1 MHTLGHFNVKVAH
14 QTHNNPFYSNSVC
27 EAFTRV
33 AINHLKEG
41 QRRLIGRSLRMLIP
55 LTRNMCVYLLHETQF
70 CTSCVRSSAMTPGG
84 GLFSSGD
91 SRARSP
97 SHRPCFM
104 LLFLLSK
111 YRTEAGAYMVCMC
124 TPLHSPQHASDVSQ
138 AASRRGGLSR
148 GGEGRGVWTDE
159 WMTGSRPKQH

>member
-33 AINHLKEG
+33 AIDHLKEG

-55 LTRNMCVYLLHETQF
+55 LTRNMCVYLLHEAQF

-84 GLFSSGD
+84 GSFQLRRLSGPE
-91 SRARSP
+91 SITSA
-97 SHRPCFM
+97 
-104 LLFLLSK
+104 
-111 YRTEAGAYMVCMC
+111 V
-124 TPLHSPQHASDVSQ
+124 LHVFVSVIKIQ
-138 AASRRGGLSR
+138 
-148 GGEGRGVWTDE
+148 D
-159 WMTGSRPKQH
+159 